1 MFGERSDGA
10 VGSSVMRKAVVVSF
24 AMVMA
29 ELSCCLNS
37 DEGAFGC
44 NGLGEAS
51 DAGET
56 HDVLPFATMSMDA
69 GNGLGTGAADAMF
82 C

>member
-1 MFGERSDGA
+1 
-10 VGSSVMRKAVVVSF
+10 MRKAVVVSF

-29 ELSCCLNS
+29 ELSCCLDS

-44 NGLGEAS
+44 DGLGEAS

-56 HDVLPFATMSMDA
+56 HDAFAFAMNSIDV
-69 GNGLGTGAADAMF
+69 GNRLGTGAADAMF